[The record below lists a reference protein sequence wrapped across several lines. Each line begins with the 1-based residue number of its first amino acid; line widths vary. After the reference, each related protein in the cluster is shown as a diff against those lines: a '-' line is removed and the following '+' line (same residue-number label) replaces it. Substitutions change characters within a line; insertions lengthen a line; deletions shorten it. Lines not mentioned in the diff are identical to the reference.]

1 MLVPFLETQDS
12 FPLEFAEIANVET
25 ECQHQ
30 RQISENN
37 VVLEIQQ
44 K

>member
-1 MLVPFLETQDS
+1 MFVLYLEIQDS
-12 FPLEFAEIANVET
+12 FPLQYAEIVAVET

-30 RQISENN
+30 RQVSENN
-37 VVLEIQQ
+37 VVVEIQQ